1 MVFEYRSDSA
11 LDTLVA
17 YAEFT
22 RLPDRLQRF
31 NIEDSEH
38 FVLGPTIRHDA
49 QRQTACSTA
58 FAVVYLMLF
67 EYQTDPALDTFMT
80 HTEFARLSDRL

>member
-11 LDTLVA
+11 LDTLVT

-38 FVLGPTIRHDA
+38 FVFGLTFSDLCSIYQA
-49 QRQTACSTA
+49 FRQIIKI
-58 FAVVYLMLF
+58 
-67 EYQTDPALDTFMT
+67 
-80 HTEFARLSDRL
+80 